1 MNLEQY
7 LLVCIME
14 EASEVAKAAAKML
27 RFGVNDKHE
36 SQQCSNF
43 ENFNA
48 EYNDMLASVELAT
61 ILCNLDVSYRPEAVA
76 RKKQRILYFMKDSV
90 NRGTVTEEAFDTLK
104 RHLCSR

>member
-14 EASEVAKAAAKML
+14 EASEVAKAASKML
-27 RFGVNDKHE
+27 RFGVHDTH
-36 SQQCSNF
+36 STQQVSNF

-48 EYNDMLASVELAT
+48 EYNDMLASIELAT
-61 ILCNLDVSYRPEAVA
+61 ILCNVNVAYNPEAVA
-76 RKKQRILYFMKDSV
+76 RKKNRILHFMQDSV
-90 NRGTVTEEAFDTLK
+90 ARGAVDQDAFNTLK